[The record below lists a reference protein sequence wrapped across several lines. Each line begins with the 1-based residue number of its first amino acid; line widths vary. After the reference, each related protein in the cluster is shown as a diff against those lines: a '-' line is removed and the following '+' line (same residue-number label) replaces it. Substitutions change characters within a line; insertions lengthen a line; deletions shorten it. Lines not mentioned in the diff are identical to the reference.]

1 MVDGRAKKE
10 GSLVSRQE
18 GPLAQGR
25 GLRGHVADA
34 CNLRPSA
41 AERQQCMYDK
51 LFQLAQYVVETQF
64 SPARPVGT
72 YPQARWRRRS
82 MNQTIEVMDYA
93 TRVREA
99 LLSLSQH
106 PINRPPPSAAVAAT
120 DTAASAR
127 EGGSWSVTANKKAS
141 VVVRIS
147 FQNMQGGGG
156 GSEGGL
162 AISVVIEVLAIPA
175 AVVAEG

>member
-1 MVDGRAKKE
+1 
-10 GSLVSRQE
+10 
-18 GPLAQGR
+18 
-25 GLRGHVADA
+25 
-34 CNLRPSA
+34 
-41 AERQQCMYDK
+41 
-51 LFQLAQYVVETQF
+51 
-64 SPARPVGT
+64 
-72 YPQARWRRRS
+72 

-156 GSEGGL
+156 SEGGL

-175 AVVAEG
+175 AVVAEREEG